1 MNKNTVVGITLIGLI
16 LIGFSVFNTRQ
27 MEKAQVAKRIQDSI
41 AFENA
46 QRYAEELAAARA
58 DSIAYVQ
65 AHSSES
71 SSDTAV
77 SIPGYVPTYANPY
90 LEDAYRKSA
99 ECLYLENDLLKIK
112 LTSKGAQPYSV
123 LVKNYFTC
131 DSTDLYLMKEESSS
145 FGVQLY
151 TGQWINTKDFSFDI
165 VSSTDSSAAFRLYF
179 SDEAYIEHRFTLSA
193 GSYLVDYEATMSGMD
208 AFVPSNVHSYDV
220 QWDMIIPRLEKG
232 YKNEKMYSSLYYH
245 YPDESGVENAGGRG
259 KDEGQKKITT
269 KFDWFAFQ
277 QQFFSAILVAENTFS
292 SGDVSY
298 TFFPEFNQNND
309 LMNCHASASIELKP
323 QKETRNSFKFYF
335 GPNHFKTLKSYG
347 YKFEKI
353 IPLGGW
359 MVGWINRIIII
370 PFFDLLSGFV
380 SSYGLIILI
389 MTILLKII
397 ISPLTIKSYMSTAKM
412 NVLKPE
418 VDKIREK
425 YPRQEDAM
433 KVQQETMELY
443 RKANVN
449 MMGGCLPI
457 LLQFPVLWAMFRFF
471 PASFE
476 LRQQGFLWV
485 KDLSTYDSIL
495 DLNFNI
501 PLYGSHVSLFALLV
515 GISMFFMSKLN
526 SKQMDNNPQM
536 AGMKFMTVYFMPIMM
551 LFICNNLSGALSYY
565 YFLSNLFAMVQTWVI
580 RKWFVDEEKI
590 LNQIRINS
598 AKNAKKPKSKFQM
611 RLEAMQKAQQEA
623 LREQQ
628 KRQGR
633 K

>member
-1 MNKNTVVGITLIGLI
+1 MNKNTVAGITLIGLI
-16 LIGFSVFNTRQ
+16 LIGFSIFNTRQ
-27 MEKAQVAKRIQDSI
+27 MEKAQAARKIQDSI
-41 AFENA
+41 DFVQA
-46 QRYAEELAAARA
+46 QRRADEMAAAKA
-58 DSIAYVQ
+58 DSIAYAM
-65 AHSSES
+65 AHSEDSV
-71 SSDTAV
+71 SDSA
-77 SIPGYVPTYANPY
+77 SMGYVATYSNAR
-90 LEDAYRKSA
+90 LEDAYRRTS
-99 ECLYLENDLLKIK
+99 ESVTLENDLLKVK
-112 LTSKGAQPYSV
+112 LTTRGAQPFSV
-123 LVKNYFTC
+123 LVKNFYTC
-131 DSTDLYLMKEESSS
+131 DSTELYLMKEHAST
-145 FGVQLY
+145 FGIQMY

-165 VSSTDSSAAFRLYF
+165 VSSTDTSAVMRLYL
-179 SDEAYIEHRFTLSA
+179 SDDAYIEHSYTLPS
-193 GSYLVDYEATMSGMD
+193 GSYMMSFDLNTAGMQK
-208 AFVPSNVHSYDV
+208 FIPSNVHSFDI
-220 QWDMIIPRLEKG
+220 QWDMVLPRLEKG
-232 YKNEKMYSSLYYH
+232 YKNEMTYSSLYYH
-245 YPDESGVENAGGRG
+245 YPDENGVENAGGRG
-259 KDEGQKKITT
+259 KEEAQKKITT

-277 QQFFSAILVAENTFS
+277 QQFFSSILVAADAFT

-298 TFFPEFNQNND
+298 KFFPEFNPDND
-309 LMNCHASASIELKP
+309 LMNCHAAASVEMDSKRDISS
-323 QKETRNSFKFYF
+323 RFNFFF
-335 GPNHFKTLKSYG
+335 GPNHYNTLESYDCN
-347 YKFEKI
+347 FEKI

-370 PFFDLLSGFV
+370 PFFNLLNGFV

-389 MTILLKII
+389 MTILLKLI

-443 RKANVN
+443 RKANVS
-449 MMGGCLPI
+449 MLGGCFPI

-495 DLNFNI
+495 DLNFHI
-501 PLYGSHVSLFALLV
+501 PLYGSHVSLFAILV
-515 GISMFFMSKLN
+515 GVTMFLMSKLS

-551 LFICNNLSGALSYY
+551 LFICNNLSGALCYY
-565 YFLSNLFAMVQTWVI
+565 YFLSNLFAIAQTWVI
-580 RKWFVDEEKI
+580 KKWFVDEEKI
-590 LNQIRINS
+590 MNQIRINS
-598 AKNAKKPKSKFQM
+598 AKNARKPKSKFQM

-628 KRQGR
+628 RRQR